1 MIYSTYLPVGL
12 GVAKIL
18 LKVKS
23 NVKSSVNGIVLVR
36 GSSGVMLVGID
47 NSKISLDVKAG
58 EELSGCGVILVS
70 KGVIVVPI

>member
-1 MIYSTYLPVGL
+1 
-12 GVAKIL
+12 
-18 LKVKS
+18 
-23 NVKSSVNGIVLVR
+23 
-36 GSSGVMLVGID
+36 MLVSID